1 MASPTI
7 GLYTE
12 KKIIQKTTNLKRKIQ
27 ELETFISVPPFI
39 IFNGLQD
46 IPSDY
51 SDDWKGHVN
60 YILNLNK
67 INPNWIL
74 DMINPIIKHNKI
86 CNVTIQFVSHCVK
99 HHVHKI
105 LTNYIKVNKFD
116 EVFLTLDGIL

>member
-1 MASPTI
+1 MAPPTI

-12 KKIIQKTTNLKRKIQ
+12 KKIIQKISNLKKKIQ
-27 ELETFISVPPFI
+27 ELETFISEPPFI

-51 SDDWKGHVN
+51 SDDWKNHVN

-74 DMINPIIKHNKI
+74 DLVKPITIQNKI

-99 HHVHKI
+99 QHVYKI
-105 LTNYIKVNKFD
+105 LTNYIKENKFD
-116 EVFLTLDGIL
+116 EVSLTLDNV